1 MPQVGGYPGV
11 SRAHL
16 AVANNYSSPLLQGPP
31 LCDELLALVEHM
43 YTDEEADVVQHIKP
57 LRFRKATALAAATGR
72 PRREVEAVLRRL
84 AHEKHV
90 ILCFGKERGERY
102 MIMPI
107 IPGTFEMTLMRT
119 SADSVTPWD
128 RRFATLFE
136 ALFSTGYF
144 MEYVDKPT
152 DSLRYL
158 PIGEFIKA
166 EPMALP
172 SDRLEVILER
182 YDNFAVGVCQCRL
195 SKDLSGEGCG
205 RMLEACTAVG
215 DWAPAM
221 VSRGQMREV
230 SMQDVLE
237 IKAQAESEGLV
248 TFLMNEES
256 GRFTSA
262 LCSCC
267 GCCCGALRS
276 ITEFNAPGMIAPPHF
291 MPHIEQK
298 SCTVC
303 GKCVKA
309 CPMGALHIREE
320 GGQSRL
326 VKSPERCIGC
336 GLCSVACPEGAVAM
350 REVPDYRK
358 PPGGHASYFARYLPN
373 IVHNVWK
380 VYSSR
385 RRE

>member
-1 MPQVGGYPGV
+1 MPQVGHYPGV

-16 AVANNYSSPLLQGPP
+16 AVARNYSSPLLQGPP
-31 LCDELLALVEHM
+31 LCDELLELVEHM
-43 YTDEEADVVQHIKP
+43 YTGEEADVVQHLKP
-57 LRFRKATALAAATGR
+57 LRFKNGAALAAATGR
-72 PRREVEAVLRRL
+72 PCREVEAVLRRL

-90 ILCFGKERGERY
+90 ILCFGKEGGERY
-102 MIMPI
+102 FIMPI
-107 IPGTFEMTLMRT
+107 IPGTFELTLMRT

-128 RRFATLFE
+128 HRFASLFE

-152 DSLRYL
+152 DSVRYI
-158 PIGEFIKA
+158 PVGESIKS

-172 SDRLEVILER
+172 SDHLEEILER
-182 YDNFAVGVCQCRL
+182 YDDFAIGVCQCRL
-195 SKDLSGEGCG
+195 SKQLAGEGCG
-205 RMLEACTAVG
+205 RMLEACTIVG

-221 VSRGQMREV
+221 VRRGQMRKA
-230 SMQDVLE
+230 SLRDVLE

-248 TFLMNEES
+248 TFVLNEES
-256 GRFTSA
+256 GRFTSG

-276 ITEFNAPGMIAPPHF
+276 ITEFNTPGMIAPPHF
-291 MPHIEQK
+291 MPHVEHK
-298 SCTVC
+298 ACTVC
-303 GKCVKA
+303 GKCVKT
-309 CPMGALHIREE
+309 CPMGALYISEE
-320 GGQSRL
+320 VGQSRL

-336 GLCSVACPEGAVAM
+336 GLCSVACPEGTIAM

-358 PPGGHASYFARYLPN
+358 PPGGYASYFARYLPN
-373 IVHNVWK
+373 MMSNVWK
-380 VYSSR
+380 VWSSR

>member
-16 AVANNYSSPLLQGPP
+16 SVARNYSSLLLQGPP

-57 LRFRKATALAAATGR
+57 LKFKNSATLAAATGR

-84 AHEKHV
+84 AHDKHV
-90 ILCFGKERGERY
+90 ILCFGKEGRERY
-102 MIMPI
+102 LIMPI
-107 IPGTFEMTLMRT
+107 IPGTFELTLMRT

-136 ALFSTGYF
+136 ALFSTGYYT
-144 MEYVDKPT
+144 EYIDRPVN
-152 DSLRYL
+152 SVRYL
-158 PIGEFIKA
+158 PVGEFIKA

-172 SDRLEVILER
+172 SDRLEEILER

-195 SKDLSGEGCG
+195 SKNLSGEGCG
-205 RMLEACTAVG
+205 RMLETCTAVG

-221 VSRGQMREV
+221 VRRGQMREV
-230 SMQDVLE
+230 SMRDVLE

-248 TFLMNEES
+248 TWMMNEES

-276 ITEFNAPGMIAPPHF
+276 ITEFNTPGMIAPPHF
-291 MPHIEQK
+291 MPQIEHG

-309 CPMGALHIREE
+309 CPMGALHLREE
-320 GGQSRL
+320 GESHRL
-326 VKSPERCIGC
+326 VHSPERCIGC
-336 GLCSVACPEGAVAM
+336 GLCSVACPEGAVSM

-358 PPGGHASYFARYLPN
+358 PPGGYASYFARYLPN
-373 IVHNVWK
+373 IAHNLWK
-380 VYSSR
+380 VRSSR